1 MKVYLAAPGQH
12 TWPNIPDPIQDRL
25 RAILAEHFNDGMS
38 LKRTRKKSADA
49 SKHPIKQH
57 LAIGLRCVLRCLQQK
72 QCSLVLVC
80 TSLSPMILTKPLLL
94 LSQMH
99 STPSIRLKNLATLL
113 TNLFAIPR
121 CATLAFKLSGQENAQ
136 LRALTD
142 SLFEVLDSSE
152 KPPAVSFLPGKIL
165 APYQNPTRV
174 PAGVQ
179 KKKKKTKPA
188 KK

>member
-12 TWPNIPDPIQDRL
+12 TWPNIPDPVQDRL
-25 RAILAEHFNDGMS
+25 RAILADHFNDGMS
-38 LKRTRKKSADA
+38 LKRSRKKSVDT

-57 LAIGLRCVLRCLQQK
+57 LAIGLRCVLRCLRQK

-80 TSLSPMILTKPLLL
+80 TSLSPMILTKPILL

-99 STPSIRLKNLATLL
+99 STPSIRLKNLSTFF
-113 TNLFAIPR
+113 TRLFGIPH
-121 CATLAFKLSGQENAQ
+121 CAALGFKLSGQDNAP
-136 LRALTD
+136 LKALTD
-142 SLFEVLDSSE
+142 SLLEVLDGGE

-165 APYQNPTRV
+165 APYQNPTRI

-179 KKKKKTKPA
+179 KKKRKKPA